1 MVINIQKKK
10 NRKNRKKFGEY
21 KINKDTLI
29 IAGINDKIPQ
39 RYKIKS
45 IEKNRIILYNIEEKE
60 TNTFIRFNLQEGE

>member
-29 IAGINDKIPQ
+29 IAGINDNIHQ
-39 RYKIKS
+39 RYKIKY
-45 IEKNRIILYNIEEKE
+45 I
-60 TNTFIRFNLQEGE
+60 